1 MAQSARE
8 LPSLVASPTN
18 TLTLQDVVL
27 DSPVWRANVIHLE
40 DQMEQFSKWIDRFI
54 RMIKQY
60 IESIEKHNLETSN
73 LAKWTHPP
81 GLDGSFLD
89 PHVAGTVINA
99 FIGTL
104 QSDLAFKQKLASD
117 LEETLL
123 LPLQHFIKTELKDFR
138 EAKRQFDKVLDK
150 YENQLS
156 RYSIL
161 SKQKEPSA
169 LREDAFQTFDVRTAY
184 TRACGDFFSRMIKF
198 RSNLEHQLVQC
209 FSGAMQ
215 AKIEEVDEIGQACAQ
230 IRLLL
235 PGWRLWLEENKESC
249 AFQLQKIQKSCSVLE
264 DAYIRQTRPH
274 RSLKRYSTVPNR
286 RRSTI
291 ISGSPVL
298 GESPDD
304 RATIRPPSLSE
315 HRMSLEDQNTF
326 EALLPDD
333 SSPRQGYLYQK
344 CAIGKSTRYTWTRRW
359 FFLQDGFF
367 GNCTVGT
374 INKVKGSLV
383 VDERIKIQGCK
394 GKINNDIDRR
404 FCFEVQNPSS
414 NITFLLQAET
424 EDEMMQWLWAIEKQK
439 ELFSKPGSPEGSP
452 SKLLQHKYKQ
462 QQEEEGGEDEEAE
475 EATLPQ
481 ALLSP
486 KPTLPVKR
494 SPAEKLTRT
503 VSSSTCFPLRR
514 EDLLNKNQS
523 LTSTLSTAFSL
534 TSLMIRE
541 GTRKVKTPA
550 PSESS
555 SETPG
560 QIDIVPQP
568 SSSWG
573 MPWLMSGINAL
584 ANNGDAASIS
594 DPISS
599 KSPSTNEAGQVV
611 VWPTKLE
618 TETPKVKLTGYS
630 SDLAQKQKE
639 LRKYFAN
646 VSSSE
651 VVLQGFP
658 ASLYLQ
664 QSKQKSTDELSDRGS
679 STNDQ
684 ASLSSQE
691 MSSDENGFGYNGYCY
706 VTQKNLWFYS
716 CIMMTCVNT
725 LVIPLDDIK
734 FIQFDRASSAT
745 SHMFIETTSLS
756 QRHCFGLWLE
766 SAEKIGEELRL
777 IVETA
782 KSPGETQLQALYDN
796 IKSITPGRKQ
806 KTPVSHFTAVSALN
820 AAVTPLNVQA
830 HPSQLLSQEP
840 MVTTQDSTNSM
851 ISSIGRRNSSTTTS
865 VDIRGRKT
873 SAATG
878 ALTAA
883 MEAAS
888 PSKLSRSPPKSE
900 KYLSQLSKTNI
911 NLPDEVWPDNIEKPT
926 EPVTCGCQDHLDKK
940 ETEVPLHISAKRLFD
955 MMFSESQSGEEAGS
969 KSIWKSFNKER
980 GNSDLKISG
989 WSENKEGNKER
1000 ILTYTM
1006 PVTNPMVKAKETNVI
1021 ETHQILEEKDHLSY
1035 AVIISTRTPNLPYAD
1050 AFIPCIKYCITYTSP
1065 SSCILSCSYGIK
1077 WLKSVMV
1084 KSMINRAANKGLV
1097 ESIDLMIAQVKK
1109 KISLAIG
1116 ASGQASSGPTSGE
1129 PSQALD
1135 ISATANESHSKPDTA
1150 NRTRVISLGGFKK
1163 PAMYILAVVTLWII
1177 TYISTGVYY
1186 RQTHEFSAPNETISW
1201 RGVYLRDLDQE
1212 LAGQVSVPINS
1223 NPRMY
1228 QSFQDSRIEPMG
1240 WKYTWFSSRHRRM
1253 AAELTY
1259 TRERLGALRYELL
1272 AAFRMLNSIE
1282 QHIVESEY
1290 WNWLLD
1296 RNLQCENGSE
1306 QGVDGCEEVRKEL
1319 SDH

>member
-1 MAQSARE
+1 MAQSTRE

-54 RMIKQY
+54 RMLKQY

-117 LEETLL
+117 LEESLL
-123 LPLQHFIKTELKDFR
+123 IPLQHFIKTELKDFR
-138 EAKRQFDKVLDK
+138 ESKRQFDKILDK

-198 RSNLEHQLVQC
+198 QSNLEHQLVQC

-215 AKIEEVDEIGQACAQ
+215 AKVEEIDEAGQACAQ

-249 AFQLQKIQKSCSVLE
+249 AFQLQNIQKSCSILE

-274 RSLKRYSTVPNR
+274 RSLKRYSTMPNR

-298 GESPDD
+298 GESGDD
-304 RATIRPPSLSE
+304 RATIRPPSLNE
-315 HRMSLEDQNTF
+315 HRMSLEDQSTF
-326 EALLPDD
+326 DSLLPDD
-333 SSPRQGYLYQK
+333 SSPRQGYLYQRY
-344 CAIGKSTRYTWTRRW
+344 AIGKSTRYTWARRW

-404 FCFEVQNPSS
+404 FCFEVQNSTS
-414 NITFLLQAET
+414 NTTFLLQAET

-439 ELFSKPGSPEGSP
+439 ELVSNPGSPGSIS
-452 SKLLQHKYKQ
+452 SKL
-462 QQEEEGGEDEEAE
+462 QQEEEAA
-475 EATLPQ
+475 EATMPQ

-486 KPTLPVKR
+486 KPSLPAKR
-494 SPAEKLTRT
+494 SPVEKMART

-514 EDLLNKNQS
+514 EDLLNKNQT

-534 TSLMIRE
+534 TSLLIRE
-541 GTRKVKTPA
+541 GTRKAKAPA
-550 PSESS
+550 PSETS
-555 SETPG
+555 SETSG
-560 QIDIVPQP
+560 QLDIIPQP

-584 ANNGDAASIS
+584 ANNGDTIS
-594 DPISS
+594 LSDTISS
-599 KSPSTNEAGQVV
+599 KSSSPNEANQVV

-618 TETPKVKLTGYS
+618 VEAPKVKLTGYS

-646 VSSSE
+646 VSPSE

-664 QSKQKSTDELSDRGS
+664 QAKQRIPEDSSERGS
-679 STNDQ
+679 LSNDQ

-691 MSSDENGFGYNGYCY
+691 ISSDENGFGYNGYCY
-706 VTQKNLWFYS
+706 VTQKNMWFYS

-734 FIQFDRASSAT
+734 SIQFDRASSAT
-745 SHMFIETTSLS
+745 SHMFIETLGLS

-766 SAEKIGEELRL
+766 SAEKIGDELRV
-777 IVETA
+777 IVDTA
-782 KSPGETQLQALYDN
+782 KTPEETPLQTLYDS

-840 MVTTQDSTNSM
+840 MVSNQDSVNNT
-851 ISSIGRRNSSTTTS
+851 ISSIGRRNSSTTNS
-865 VDIRGRKT
+865 LDIRGRKT

-888 PSKLSRSPPKSE
+888 TSKLSKSPPKSE
-900 KYLSQLSKTNI
+900 KYSSQSIKSN
-911 NLPDEVWPDNIEKPT
+911 NSLPEEVWPDNIEKPT
-926 EPVTCGCQDHLDKK
+926 EVVTCGCQDHLDKK
-940 ETEVPLHISAKRLFD
+940 EAQIPISISAKRLFD

-969 KSIWKSFNKER
+969 KGIWKSFHQER
-980 GNSDLKISG
+980 GNSDLKISS
-989 WSENKEGNKER
+989 WSEDKDGRKER
-1000 ILTYTM
+1000 TLTYTM

-1021 ETHQILEEKDHLSY
+1021 ETHQILEEKEYLSY

-1065 SSCILSCSYGIK
+1065 GTCLLTCSYGIK

-1084 KSMINRAANKGLV
+1084 KSMINRAASKGLV
-1097 ESIDLMIAQVKK
+1097 ESIELMVNQIKK
-1109 KISLAIG
+1109 RLSQIIG
-1116 ASGQASSGPTSGE
+1116 SSGQPSSGPASGE
-1129 PSQALD
+1129 ASQAVGA
-1135 ISATANESHSKPDTA
+1135 ITTGESLFKSDTT
-1150 NRTRVISLGGFKK
+1150 TRAKIGGQGGVKK
-1163 PAMYILAVVTLWII
+1163 TLMYILAAIALWII
-1177 TYISTGVYY
+1177 TYLFTDVYY
-1186 RQTHEFSAPNETISW
+1186 RQTRELSTPNETISW

-1212 LAGQVSVPINS
+1212 LAGQVSVPIKA
-1223 NPRMY
+1223 NPRVY
-1228 QSFQDSRIEPMG
+1228 QSFQDSRVEPIG
-1240 WKYTWFSSRHRRM
+1240 WKYTWFSPRHRRM

-1296 RNLQCENGSE
+1296 RNLQCESGTE
-1306 QGVDGCEEVRKEL
+1306 RGLDGCEEVRKEL